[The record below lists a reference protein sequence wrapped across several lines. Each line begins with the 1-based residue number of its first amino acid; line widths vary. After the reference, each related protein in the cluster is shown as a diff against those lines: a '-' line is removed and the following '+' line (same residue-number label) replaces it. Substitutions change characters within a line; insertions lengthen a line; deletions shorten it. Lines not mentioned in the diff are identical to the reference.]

1 MQELPS
7 YDEALRT
14 VLDAVVCTSKTEYVP
29 ISSSL
34 ARILAS
40 DVLADRDFP
49 PFNRSQMDGYAV
61 RSDEIHR
68 GVELQ
73 VVGQIPAGSTFEQ
86 HSPPNTCVAIATGA
100 PVPEWC
106 DAVIPHEQTNNSL
119 DTVVFH
125 CDKPSLN
132 ARMHMRGVDALKGD
146 VLVNRFTQLAPH
158 HIGMCASVG
167 LADVPVVTT
176 PKVIVITS
184 GDEVVPISETPKAN
198 QIRNSNN
205 VMVSQAFKA
214 MGCEIIATLHV
225 EDCLEAT
232 RACMA
237 ESLHSNADI
246 VVTVGGISA
255 GKRDY
260 FPEVFADAGVE
271 TVLKGANI
279 QPGKPIMVG
288 TYAKTTVLG
297 MPGNPVSA
305 LACACLFGWPVVRQM
320 QGMPAQLPWQVAPLA
335 CDVKPNATRQ
345 AFRPC
350 VLENGRVSIPTW
362 QGSGDLMH
370 TVETNGLVQLPQ
382 SDADVLAGTQ
392 VSCVAYPWNE

>member
-1 MQELPS
+1 MWGPLW
-7 YDEALRT
+7 
-14 VLDAVVCTSKTEYVP
+14 AVN
-29 ISSSL
+29 L
-34 ARILAS
+34 
-40 DVLADRDFP
+40 
-49 PFNRSQMDGYAV
+49 
-61 RSDEIHR
+61 
-68 GVELQ
+68 
-73 VVGQIPAGSTFEQ
+73 
-86 HSPPNTCVAIATGA
+86 
-100 PVPEWC
+100 
-106 DAVIPHEQTNNSL
+106 
-119 DTVVFH
+119 
-125 CDKPSLN
+125 
-132 ARMHMRGVDALKGD
+132 
-146 VLVNRFTQLAPH
+146 
-158 HIGMCASVG
+158 
-167 LADVPVVTT
+167 
-176 PKVIVITS
+176 
-184 GDEVVPISETPKAN
+184 
-198 QIRNSNN
+198 
-205 VMVSQAFKA
+205 
-214 MGCEIIATLHV
+214 
-225 EDCLEAT
+225 
-232 RACMA
+232 A

-260 FPEVFADAGVE
+260 FPEVFADTGVE

-288 TYAKTTVLG
+288 THAKTTVLG